1 MPCLECLVSPRCPCV
16 RRLKPRGGDVGG
28 ESGPHLKGA
37 RLLCPLVHRLPWKLK
52 EFSWALSLGLPKRS
66 WDENPQTCAVSEG
79 LQLWWVGA
87 GRAVPPTVPLT
98 GRQVLVPEDH
108 GHTHRAPQPQ
118 RRAHPA
124 ATAHPRRSPLRH
136 PTHAGA
142 LQHHKWLTGCLREAR
157 AGALGAEA
165 TVPGAGQMDA
175 DSAQQVLPPQGS
187 HRDSRDDGGL
197 AFLSTQLGLW
207 RAKPKCLTWRGQAL
221 ERSGPRSGP

>member
-1 MPCLECLVSPRCPCV
+1 M
-16 RRLKPRGGDVGG
+16 
-28 ESGPHLKGA
+28 
-37 RLLCPLVHRLPWKLK
+37 
-52 EFSWALSLGLPKRS
+52 
-66 WDENPQTCAVSEG
+66 

-165 TVPGAGQMDA
+165 TIPGAGQMDA

-187 HRDSRDDGGL
+187 QRDSRDDGGL
-197 AFLSTQLGLW
+197 AFLSTHLGLW
-207 RAKPKCLTWRGQAL
+207 RAKPKCLTWRLCWPLGQAL
-221 ERSGPRSGP
+221 REARHPSPLRRGPGSGHLVSWWERG